1 MCWAHYTNTSLL
13 FLSTHTFTH
22 LFSSRRTQSEFLEL
36 PLFLLMQQQKQQQI
50 TNWLFLF
57 SHYCLKKPILTL
69 FHLPLFSF
77 LLLGH
82 RYGPQSK
89 MTKQAVRDIDE
100 ILYDLQDMLT
110 KKDLDDEVNLYV
122 LSDHG
127 MIDTRRFREIHLETV
142 IDFNDVELALGA
154 GSTMQ
159 LLAERGKHVEVKLG
173 CFQVS

>member
-1 MCWAHYTNTSLL
+1 
-13 FLSTHTFTH
+13 
-22 LFSSRRTQSEFLEL
+22 
-36 PLFLLMQQQKQQQI
+36 
-50 TNWLFLF
+50 
-57 SHYCLKKPILTL
+57 
-69 FHLPLFSF
+69 
-77 LLLGH
+77 
-82 RYGPQSK
+82 

-159 LLAERGKHVEVKLG
+159 LLAERGKHAEVT
-173 CFQVS
+173 F